1 MKIKS
6 LVLVI
11 IQVAGIVILCVTARP
26 VCTKIPLIALQ
37 TASFVLIVWTMWH
50 LRPGKF
56 HILPD
61 ALKSTELIT
70 GGPFRWIRHPMYL
83 SLFLYLVPLVI
94 EYYNWWR
101 LLVLLIFLVNMI
113 IKLLYEEKFL
123 QQKFPEYVSYM
134 KRSKRLIPFIF

>member
-6 LVLVI
+6 LILVI
-11 IQVAGIVILCVTARP
+11 IQVGGIVVLCVTARP
-26 VCTKIPLIALQ
+26 VCTKIPLILFQ
-37 TASFVLIVWTMWH
+37 TASLGLIIWTLWH

-61 ALKSTELIT
+61 TTKSAELIT
-70 GGPFRWIRHPMYL
+70 GGPFQWIRHPMYL

-101 LLVLLIFLVNMI
+101 LLVLLIFLANMI
-113 IKLLYEEKFL
+113 VKLLYEEKLL
-123 QQKFPEYVSYM
+123 QQKFP
-134 KRSKRLIPFIF
+134 